1 MFRISIIII
10 LGLLFIYFTNTVIKK
25 SKNGIVVQPGE
36 SLNVP
41 INPSKKIPDD
51 LELDY
56 KNHFNYDSDI
66 NYEEEEDRV
75 DIEFDPSL
83 PLNLPIQSNKPQQ
96 IITPESLEK
105 HQGKTIKEVFDS
117 LIPNYRTNE
126 EIVSNISGNNL
137 EFKEEKGFDNTYEDS
152 SYQPMY

>member
-1 MFRISIIII
+1 M
-10 LGLLFIYFTNTVIKK
+10 
-25 SKNGIVVQPGE
+25 
-36 SLNVP
+36 
-41 INPSKKIPDD
+41 
-51 LELDY
+51 DY

-137 EFKEEKGFDNTYEDS
+137 EFKKKKVLIIHMKIHHISLCIRKIDFINIKKKQYNK
-152 SYQPMY
+152 